1 MKMSLVMGFV
11 VIRLDLVIRVGKK
24 STSQFSKVLKT
35 RVQILPTSIKGKEG
49 RWDQNNTEARSR
61 KTVPYTIVDKLLHA
75 LPVSSFN
82 DHLINYD

>member
-35 RVQILPTSIKGKEG
+35 RVQILPTSIKGRREDGTRTTQKL
-49 RWDQNNTEARSR
+49 DQGEQFHTLLWTNC
-61 KTVPYTIVDKLLHA
+61 YTFCLFLVLMI
-75 LPVSSFN
+75 
-82 DHLINYD
+82 I